1 MKKILL
7 LLTII
12 SVVLFS
18 CAEATDNNENNT
30 GTNNQETN
38 NTGDNNNQGGHVNK
52 SSYTVNFY
60 AGEVSWDTVYVFS
73 WDDYNKNKAWP
84 GELMSANGDG
94 WYSATVNYPNIIF
107 NNGNNGPQTS
117 NLKSQNGYFVPK
129 NSDGKLNGTWYSS
142 KPNIGI
148 QEDLFSDSIYGEW
161 IDEETNLVYTINEN
175 GSYSII
181 QNGIL
186 LEDGSFDEEDEEAES
201 RARKTNKKKIT
212 QKSKK
217 SGGAKKTTTKPKT
230 TKKTVSK
237 STTTGK
243 VSVGNTSLTSKKT
256 SSSSS
261 TSKLKTINI
270 YVQSDKIPTV
280 KYYDNCDFYTDIKTL
295 KVKTTSS
302 KKKIGSI
309 YYRWYKYTVTKSP
322 GIYYIIE
329 RNGQYMWE
337 GCTTEIHNAHDY
349 QGNLTYSKPSGAR
362 SDIDTE
368 DDYDGRDNLYYIR
381 GNFEAEG
388 DLWSATDGFNNMEE
402 IEENIFRGTLYLPEN
417 IYGFKIG
424 TADWSHDYS
433 MPSDVGFVPKNEWFN
448 VIKCIANEAFE
459 KNAALST
466 SSGMYTFILD
476 ITDEENPQMM
486 ISSDEDNYEI
496 SEEDTALYVFGDF
509 NNWKFDTENGM
520 MTQTDIGTYEATIN
534 VTTTGL
540 CAFKIADKALG
551 GINDDIGF
559 SSLWYKPAVD
569 GLAEISLD
577 TPTSVDGAYTSNPK
591 GSTKNININFTET
604 GSYKVNLVKEI
615 DYYTLTV
622 SKVY

>member
-175 GSYSII
+175 GSYSIT
-181 QNGIL
+181 QNDIL

-337 GCTTEIHNAHDY
+337 GRTTEIHNAHDY

-448 VIKCIANEAFE
+448 VIKCIASEAFE

-496 SEEDTALYVFGDF
+496 SEEDIALYIFGDF

-520 MTQTDIGTYEATIN
+520 MTQTDVGTYEATIN

-559 SSLWYKPAVD
+559 SSLWYNPDVD

>member
-175 GSYSII
+175 GSYSIT

-261 TSKLKTINI
+261 ASKLKTINI
-270 YVQSDKIPTV
+270 YVQSDTVPTV

-295 KVKTTSS
+295 KVKTTSN
-302 KKKIGSI
+302 KKKIGST
-309 YYRWYKYTVTKSP
+309 YYKWYKYTVTKSP

-329 RNGQYMWE
+329 RNGIHMT
-337 GCTTEIHNAHDY
+337 GNNTTELHNAYDY

-433 MPSDVGFVPKNEWFN
+433 MPSDAGFVPKNEWFN
-448 VIKCIANEAFE
+448 VIKCINTEAFE

-466 SSGMYTFILD
+466 SGGMYTFILD

-591 GSTKNININFTET
+591 GSTENININFTET

>member
-295 KVKTTSS
+295 KVKTTSN

-329 RNGQYMWE
+329 RNGQYMWK
-337 GCTTEIHNAHDY
+337 GSTTEIHNAHDY

-559 SSLWYKPAVD
+559 SSLWYNPAVD

-591 GSTKNININFTET
+591 GETKNININFTET
-604 GSYKVNLVKEI
+604 GSYKVNLIKEI

>member
-148 QEDLFSDSIYGEW
+148 QEDSFSDSIYGEW

-261 TSKLKTINI
+261 ASKLKTINI
-270 YVQSDKIPTV
+270 YVQSDTVPTV

-329 RNGQYMWE
+329 RNGQY
-337 GCTTEIHNAHDY
+337 
-349 QGNLTYSKPSGAR
+349 AR
-362 SDIDTE
+362 KK
-368 DDYDGRDNLYYIR
+368 
-381 GNFEAEG
+381 
-388 DLWSATDGFNNMEE
+388 
-402 IEENIFRGTLYLPEN
+402 IE
-417 IYGFKIG
+417 
-424 TADWSHDYS
+424 
-433 MPSDVGFVPKNEWFN
+433 
-448 VIKCIANEAFE
+448 
-459 KNAALST
+459 
-466 SSGMYTFILD
+466 
-476 ITDEENPQMM
+476 
-486 ISSDEDNYEI
+486 
-496 SEEDTALYVFGDF
+496 
-509 NNWKFDTENGM
+509 NW
-520 MTQTDIGTYEATIN
+520 
-534 VTTTGL
+534 
-540 CAFKIADKALG
+540 
-551 GINDDIGF
+551 
-559 SSLWYKPAVD
+559 
-569 GLAEISLD
+569 
-577 TPTSVDGAYTSNPK
+577 
-591 GSTKNININFTET
+591 
-604 GSYKVNLVKEI
+604 
-615 DYYTLTV
+615 
-622 SKVY
+622 

>member
-60 AGEVSWDTVYVFS
+60 AGEISWDTVYVFS

-117 NLKSQNGYFVPK
+117 DLKSQDGYFVPK
-129 NSDGKLNGTWYSS
+129 NSDDKLNGTWYSS
-142 KPNIGI
+142 KPNIGN

-270 YVQSDKIPTV
+270 YVQSDTVPTV

-295 KVKTTSS
+295 KVKTTSN
-302 KKKIGSI
+302 KKKIGST
-309 YYRWYKYTVTKSP
+309 YYKWYKYTVTKSP

-329 RNGQYMWE
+329 RNGIHMT
-337 GCTTEIHNAHDY
+337 GNNTTELHNAYDY

-433 MPSDVGFVPKNEWFN
+433 MPSDAGFVPKNEWFN
-448 VIKCIANEAFE
+448 VIKCINTEAFE

-466 SSGMYTFILD
+466 SGGMYTFILD

-559 SSLWYKPAVD
+559 SSLWYNPDVD